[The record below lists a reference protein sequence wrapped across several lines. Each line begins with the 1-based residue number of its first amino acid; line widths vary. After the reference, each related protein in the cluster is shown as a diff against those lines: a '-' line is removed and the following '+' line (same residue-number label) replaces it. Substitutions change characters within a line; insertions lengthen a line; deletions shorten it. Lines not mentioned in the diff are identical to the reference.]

1 MRSRLNSRQRGQRG
15 AIFII
20 MGLSMLVM
28 IAAAGLALDSGRLYI
43 GKTETQNAAD
53 ACALSASQE
62 LTGAPNIPLTNFPLA
77 EDAGRVVAY
86 RNNVQLNHASVCLAP
101 SGFSFSASL
110 NGPWV
115 AAGAATADS
124 RYVRCIIAESGIAPT
139 FMNVLGFSAQTVNSL
154 ATATLAP
161 SQAPCAAIPVALC
174 ATSPTPPYG
183 LTPGQWLSATYGNGN
198 GPNGGQLTGNF
209 GWIDFSPPAGGASEL
224 DALLAG
230 TGACTVAPGA
240 KVGATGAVSSLAHA
254 WNTRFGIYHPSVPSS
269 GATSP
274 VPDRSGYAYTGVNWP
289 SQSNAVSNFVGSR
302 RPANAPYGV
311 DVNAGNTLTG
321 LSVGPPASTVRQAA
335 GLAATGADRRIVP
348 VPIIQCAGFA
358 GSQTLPVLNW
368 GCALMLHPISQQG
381 GPSIVQIEYIG
392 LVSQAGSPC
401 ATVGSVG
408 NSTSTGPLVPAL
420 VQ

>member
-1 MRSRLNSRQRGQRG
+1 M
-15 AIFII
+15 
-20 MGLSMLVM
+20 
-28 IAAAGLALDSGRLYI
+28 
-43 GKTETQNAAD
+43 
-53 ACALSASQE
+53 
-62 LTGAPNIPLTNFPLA
+62 
-77 EDAGRVVAY
+77 
-86 RNNVQLNHASVCLAP
+86 
-101 SGFSFSASL
+101 
-110 NGPWV
+110 
-115 AAGAATADS
+115 
-124 RYVRCIIAESGIAPT
+124 
-139 FMNVLGFSAQTVNSL
+139 
-154 ATATLAP
+154 
-161 SQAPCAAIPVALC
+161 
-174 ATSPTPPYG
+174 
-183 LTPGQWLSATYGNGN
+183 
-198 GPNGGQLTGNF
+198 TGNF
-209 GWIDFSPPAGGASEL
+209 GWIDFSPPAGGANEL
-224 DALLAG
+224 DALLEG

-240 KVGATGAVSSLAHA
+240 QVGQRAPFRRWRTRGIPDLA
-254 WNTRFGIYHPSVPSS
+254 FMHPSVPSS

-274 VPDRSGYAYTGVNWP
+274 VPDRSGYPYTGVNWP
-289 SQSNAVSNFVGSR
+289 SQSNATPDFLGSR

-321 LSVGPPASTVRQAA
+321 LSVGPPSSTVRQAA